1 MDWNSFIILLV
12 FQTKFIKK
20 ITLSLVF
27 QWSCMSLVVPCYNI
41 ARSTGCCWK
50 PSGCFFCFIIGSG
63 MKIRLQLM
71 NNFFKESFRLY
82 ISDIKNIQPPYK
94 LVFTS
99 EERGRIGIQIF
110 TIFGYVMTQKGS
122 FLNFAFNI
130 KQIH

>member
-1 MDWNSFIILLV
+1 
-12 FQTKFIKK
+12 
-20 ITLSLVF
+20 
-27 QWSCMSLVVPCYNI
+27 
-41 ARSTGCCWK
+41 
-50 PSGCFFCFIIGSG
+50 
-63 MKIRLQLM
+63 M

-122 FLNFAFNI
+122 FLNYAFNI